1 MKYIVA
7 IIAALAFASPAMAQH
22 SHGAKGPN
30 GGTMEDVAGVHAELI
45 ADGTNVKFNI
55 LDEDNKPVATK
66 QFSGTV
72 LIVSGSERETV
83 TLAPSGDS
91 ALQGQ
96 AKKAVPAKA
105 AITLMLKTDKGKS
118 GQARFTR

>member
-1 MKYIVA
+1 MKYVVA
-7 IIAALAFASPAMAQH
+7 FLAALAFASPAMAQH
-22 SHGAKGPN
+22 AHGSKGPN
-30 GGTMEDVAGVHAELI
+30 GGAMEDVAGVHAELI
-45 ADGTNVKFNI
+45 ADGASVKFNI

-66 QFSGTV
+66 QFTGTV
-72 LIVSGSERETV
+72 LIVSGSDRETV
-83 TLAPSGDS
+83 TLAPAGDS

>member
-7 IIAALAFASPAMAQH
+7 ILAALAIVSPATAQH

-45 ADGTNVKFNI
+45 ADGANVKFNI

-66 QFSGTV
+66 QFTGTV
-72 LIVSGSERETV
+72 LIVSGSERETI